1 MKDKLLSYLVH
12 SFQDF
17 LNFVR
22 NKTGL
27 EDTKKYDLYQ
37 LAELVPGALMC
48 EVRFLHV
55 NVLYSR
61 ELYYILH
68 VRVVVRYSFICRNVI
83 I

>member
-1 MKDKLLSYLVH
+1 MTYSVR

-37 LAELVPGALMC
+37 VAELVPGALMC
-48 EVRFLHV
+48 EVGSLLVKMLTSIV
-55 NVLYSR
+55 NCGATCMFEHWSGNLLFVETS
-61 ELYYILH
+61 
-68 VRVVVRYSFICRNVI
+68 
-83 I
+83 